1 VTDIIKEEK
10 LETSLSALG
19 IPNADGKARLMLGY
33 MALTLERNE
42 IINLTTVTEEDE
54 FIERHLMDSL
64 AVYGLPELGNARRVI
79 DVGAGAGFPGVP
91 LAIACPDKEFLLID
105 SLGKRTQ
112 FITKACEELGVKNV
126 RAQHVRAED
135 AARSPLRESFDLAVS
150 RAVGHLSVL
159 CEYTLPFVQTGG
171 AMYAYKS
178 KNQTDEIDES
188 LKARLMLGAAKDV
201 EIRSAAGRALR
212 DVEILP
218 AAGRALGE
226 TVPRDNAIHPT
237 NNKTKPLY
245 SIPSRHIIIIIQK
258 ERPTPDAYPRRAGTP
273 SKVPL

>member
-1 VTDIIKEEK
+1 VTDIKEEK
-10 LETSLSALG
+10 LATSLSALG
-19 IPNADGKARLMLGY
+19 IPHADEKARLMLGY
-33 MALTLERNE
+33 MALTLVRNE
-42 IINLTTVTEEDE
+42 VINLTTVTEEDE

-105 SLGKRTQ
+105 ALGKRTG
-112 FITKACEELGVKNV
+112 FITEACEELGVKNI
-126 RAQHVRAED
+126 RTLHARAED

-159 CEYTLPFVQTGG
+159 CEYTLPFVQAGG

-188 LKARLMLGAAKDV
+188 LKSRLLLGAAK
-201 EIRSAAGRALR
+201 

-218 AAGRALGE
+218 AAGRVPGE
-226 TVPRDNAIHPT
+226 TALPGNTPHLTPIKIKQP
-237 NNKTKPLY
+237 Y

-273 SKVPL
+273 AKVPL